1 MQTNNKKTYE
11 GNKCSTE
18 KSLANDETELSKD
31 LINLNPLRIVKQLLK
46 RNLLLLPEFFLHCL

>member
-31 LINLNPLRIVKQLLK
+31 LINLNP
-46 RNLLLLPEFFLHCL
+46 